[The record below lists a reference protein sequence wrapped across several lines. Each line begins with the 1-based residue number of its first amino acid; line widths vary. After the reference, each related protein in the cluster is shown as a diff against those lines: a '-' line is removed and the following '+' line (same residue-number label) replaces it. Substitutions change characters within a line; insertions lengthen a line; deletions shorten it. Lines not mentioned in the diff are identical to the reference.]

1 MRLSTTEPSPK
12 KESTTLICRLQDH
25 LSTVIV
31 SDRFRA
37 FKSNLNCSSHD
48 LLGLPLLLSPTTKK
62 LSTLLNGAEASLLR
76 TCPNHLNLPSLT
88 FAEMGATS
96 STFLKNLFGI
106 LSIIVRPNDQRN
118 ILISAAA
125 NLLSSDFF
133 IAQHSEPYNIA
144 GLIAAL

>member
-1 MRLSTTEPSPK
+1 MW
-12 KESTTLICRLQDH
+12 RLQEH

-48 LLGLPLLLSPTTKK
+48 LLGLPLILPPTTNR
-62 LSTLLNGAEASLLR
+62 LSTLLIRAEASLLR
-76 TCPNHLNLPSLT
+76 TCPNYLNLPSLT

-96 STFLKNLFGI
+96 STFLKTSFGI
-106 LSIIVRPNDQRN
+106 LSIIVRPHDQRN
-118 ILISAAA
+118 ILISAAS
-125 NLLSSDFF
+125 NLLSSAFF
-133 IAQHSEPYNIA
+133 IAQHSNPYNIA